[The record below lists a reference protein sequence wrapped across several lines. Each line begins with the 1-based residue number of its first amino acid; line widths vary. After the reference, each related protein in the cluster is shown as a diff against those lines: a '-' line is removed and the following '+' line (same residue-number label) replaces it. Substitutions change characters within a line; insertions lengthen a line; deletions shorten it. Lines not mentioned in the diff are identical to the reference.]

1 MLYTGMIIFFFSSRR
16 RHTRCS
22 RDWSSDV
29 CSSDWYTALDT
40 MRVAKRRMRGKD
52 KEMNAG
58 SKKPTERKRLVEDK
72 GNCGG
77 GERATRSSVGLDTR
91 KTSCYRFFPY
101 RHPCARRLGS
111 EQEPANVFKGAVY
124 AARFS
129 GGPAVWGRP
138 DAQKTLPSRNTKPSL
153 IASRFS

>member
-1 MLYTGMIIFFFSSRR
+1 
-16 RHTRCS
+16 
-22 RDWSSDV
+22 
-29 CSSDWYTALDT
+29 

-153 IASRFS
+153 RSEERRVGKEWRARWSPYISERTNIENT